1 MTPFEEDL
9 KKALAKCEP
18 PDGFTERLAERI
30 ASLPAR
36 KASPMSWR
44 WAAVAA
50 AAAILFG
57 GVAREHQHH
66 MEGEAA
72 KEKLLVAMRITS
84 SKLQQAQ
91 QQIEEV
97 ERKQ

>member
-1 MTPFEEDL
+1 
-9 KKALAKCEP
+9 
-18 PDGFTERLAERI
+18 
-30 ASLPAR
+30 
-36 KASPMSWR
+36 
-44 WAAVAA
+44 
-50 AAAILFG
+50 
-57 GVAREHQHH
+57 

>member
-9 KKALAKCEP
+9 KRALAKCEP

-30 ASLPAR
+30 ASLPPP
-36 KASPMSWR
+36 KAAPIYWR
-44 WAAVAA
+44 WAAIAA
-50 AAAILFG
+50 AVAILFG
-57 GVAREHQHH
+57 GVASEHQHNV
-66 MEGEAA
+66 EGEAA